1 MMSDCIEKIV
11 AEVLAG
17 ELDRYREIVVSFE
30 TDVWRLAAL
39 TLRDRSAAEDV
50 TQDVFVTAY
59 QLLDKYDPDQ
69 PFRPWLMGI
78 ACNLLRNELRRRTR
92 EDARMESYARFLQVA
107 SAASSSADHS
117 ALADAVR
124 QCRDS
129 LGQVAAEAIRWRYD
143 EELSI
148 EAVAD
153 KLQRSRAATQQLLY
167 RTRIAL
173 RECVETRLAGMGSGK

>member
-1 MMSDCIEKIV
+1 MMCDRIQEIV

-17 ELDRYREIVVSFE
+17 ELDQYREIVALFE
-30 TDVWRLAAL
+30 ADVWRLAAL

-59 QLLDKYDPDQ
+59 QLLDKYDMTQ
-69 PFRPWLMGI
+69 SFRPWLMGI
-78 ACNLLRNELRRRTR
+78 ARNLLRNELRRRAR
-92 EDARMESYARFLQVA
+92 EDARLECYAQLLQVA
-107 SAASSSADHS
+107 SAAPASGGRV

-129 LGQVAAEAIRWRYD
+129 LAQVAAEAIRWRYD
-143 EELSI
+143 EGLSI
-148 EAVAD
+148 EAVAQ

-173 RECVETRLAGMGSGK
+173 RDCVEVRLAVMEKGQ